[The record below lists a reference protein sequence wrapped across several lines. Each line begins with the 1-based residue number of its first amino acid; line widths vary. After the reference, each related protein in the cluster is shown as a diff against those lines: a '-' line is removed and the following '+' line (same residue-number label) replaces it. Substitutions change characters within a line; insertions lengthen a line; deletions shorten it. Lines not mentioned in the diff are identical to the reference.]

1 MEVDARSAPEPSSE
15 FESFY
20 RDHFLAEHRHPVVI
34 LLHAIGCVASF
45 SWVAWCLVRLHWPWT
60 LLALAYPV
68 VHALPGLVGHRLF
81 ERNEAVGDLRVLR
94 KDFPLPWF
102 IAANHRLT
110 WDALRGRIP
119 RT

>member
-1 MEVDARSAPEPSSE
+1 
-15 FESFY
+15 
-20 RDHFLAEHRHPVVI
+20 FLAEHRHPVVI